1 MRRNNRDTR
10 LLMQPRVGRGHGGFQ
25 TETIDRDRALRRR
38 HGQIDQQCRASFAP
52 QYFVETYDA
61 SLARDQLVA
70 GLFTELF
77 ENRIEQRVLERLLD
91 DRARQ
96 PEMTAGEA

>member
-10 LLMQPRVGRGHGGFQ
+10 LLMQPRVGGGHGGFQ
-25 TETIDRDRALRRR
+25 TETIDRARALRWGHR
-38 HGQIDQQCRASFAP
+38 QIDQQRRASFAA
-52 QYFVETYDA
+52 QYFVETNDR

-77 ENRIEQRVLERLLD
+77 EYRIEQRVLEWLHD